1 MDSLVRKE
9 EFMDPEHIRHLAQQM
24 ISGVSFCHDNRVL
37 HRDLK
42 PQVCF
47 PLRSPPPISIPVLKN
62 N

>member
-24 ISGVSFCHDNRVL
+24 ISGVTFCHDNRVL

-42 PQVCF
+42 PQV
-47 PLRSPPPISIPVLKN
+47 LDSL
-62 N
+62 